1 MAYERH
7 DPTQTHPGYHS
18 NDVEHPFFE
27 EEESK
32 YASGKYDSKDDPF
45 SGYNTREEEE
55 KEKDL
60 TEFERQ
66 VEEENKPKYKDN
78 EHEEDVI
85 QKQAAKELENQQ
97 KETKGSSKQKKKN
110 KTIEDAIEK
119 VVKEQ
124 KEVITLDR

>member
-7 DPTQTHPGYHS
+7 DPTNTHPGYHS

-32 YASGKYDSKDDPF
+32 YQNAKYDSKDDPF

-55 KEKDL
+55 KKEKEM
-60 TEFERQ
+60 TEFEKQ
-66 VEEENKPKYKDN
+66 VEEEQKPKYDKN
-78 EHEEDVI
+78 EENETI
-85 QKQAAKELENQQ
+85 QKQAAQEIVNQPEEKE
-97 KETKGSSKQKKKN
+97 SPKQKKKN

-119 VVKEQ
+119 AVKEE